1 MTDKELRAL
10 LADMTLEEKLG
21 EMTQLSPNF
30 FGAEESVD
38 LTGPMQQMNLK
49 SEDVPLLGST
59 LNAFGAENIIEMQKR
74 HMERQPHH
82 IPMLFMAD
90 VIHGLKT
97 VYPIPLEIGRAHV

>member
-49 SEDVPLLGST
+49 SEDVPQMCIRDRPLQRASSKIS
-59 LNAFGAENIIEMQKR
+59 LNTFSL
-74 HMERQPHH
+74 P
-82 IPMLFMAD
+82 FMA
-90 VIHGLKT
+90 GPCTYFLC
-97 VYPIPLEIGRAHV
+97 PLIFLPRGA